1 MIQVI
6 VEIVA
11 KAGQREAVL
20 KAFKANVPA
29 VHAEEGCIEYT
40 AFLDA
45 AGFGSLAPYGDNTF
59 IVIEKW
65 ESATHLK
72 AHAKA
77 PHTLA
82 YQANVKDLIES
93 RTIHVLAPA

>member
-1 MIQVI
+1 MIHVV

-11 KAGQREAVL
+11 KAGRREAVL
-20 KAFKANVPA
+20 SAFKANVPA
-29 VHAEEGCIEYT
+29 VQAEQGCIEYT
-40 AFLDA
+40 AFVDA
-45 AGFGSLAPYGDNTF
+45 AGFGSLAPYGGDAF
-59 IVIEKW
+59 VVIEKW
-65 ESATHLK
+65 ESAFHLK

-82 YQANVKDLIES
+82 YQAKVKDFIES